1 MNENLIF
8 ALDIGTR
15 TVVGILAR
23 RLANNSLEILNIE
36 VEEHPKRSMIGGQ
49 IHDIPKVAQTITNI
63 KANIEAKSGYN
74 LKQVA
79 VAAAGRS
86 LVTTKGSAELDFIFP
101 QEVNEEIYHALVL
114 DAVRKAQQT
123 ILGLN
128 KAKDFHCVGYSIT
141 QEALDEVPI
150 GSLLGQI
157 GNKLTISLIATF
169 LPHMIVDSLHNA
181 LRIADLEIKYIT
193 LEPIAAMNLVVPD
206 NVRQL
211 NVALVDIGAGTSD
224 IAVSEKGTISDY
236 AMLPIAGDKMTDA
249 LCQEYLL
256 DFSVAED
263 VKKQLQREHE
273 LIVFK
278 DITGATR
285 SCTREKV
292 LSSLQTAIE
301 QLSQD
306 ISKKILEVNGKPP
319 QAVLCIGGGSLTPN
333 LQTEMAKFLGLPE
346 YRVVIADKEIAIPII
361 KLTDKLSAPQAI
373 TPLAILTDTLYQ
385 RNLELHTVSVNKRP
399 VRLFAINQATAGD
412 ALIAAGIAPSQY
424 LGKLGSALSFEVN
437 GKIIFV
443 KGKPG
448 TPGKIKVDGKE
459 GDLVALVQEGSDI
472 VFTPG
477 VPGSSGQE
485 TIKNILPLNLIGKT
499 FVLDGAELPM
509 VSSIKVNDKSV
520 NNLDTLIMDGDKIS
534 YTQLETVMDAIN
546 YARLI
551 DAGEDLIAE
560 ILLNG
565 EPCQNLNQQLNSGD
579 IIKISHKKKA
589 TEQQSSD
596 PSKIQ
601 INLNGKN
608 ILIPKISST
617 AMVILTDVFK
627 VLDFKPE
634 EVKGKKL
641 TMIVN
646 DTPANFMTSLNEGDV
661 VTVKWEEQ
669 N

>member
-128 KAKDFHCVGYSIT
+128 KTKDFHCVGYSIT